1 MYKCEDC
8 NAEFESPLVRRHI
21 ERSGEELDPP
31 SHHCPYCMSAYYHEL
46 EECKVCGEL
55 KDSRIVYNGVCDDC
69 DAAIDLKLVN
79 LIKRNFTVAEAE
91 TLKERIGIGGIL

>member
-46 EECKVCGEL
+46 E
-55 KDSRIVYNGVCDDC
+55 DSRIVYNGVCDDC

-91 TLKERIGIGGIL
+91 TLKERIGIGGILHE